1 MGQSYEGTV
10 SKLILYN
17 TFQKKASPLETH
29 KIGEPGYN
37 KELIPRFLHKEDNVI
52 HWNPEDNIK
61 PSSVC
66 LLFLQIFLFL
76 YEPKPFN
83 F

>member
-52 HWNPEDNIK
+52 H
-61 PSSVC
+61 
-66 LLFLQIFLFL
+66 
-76 YEPKPFN
+76 
-83 F
+83 